1 MVIPRRASRDAH
13 SPHTP
18 RRMAASAI
26 TDVFLEVFHEQPPA
40 SAWLRMCLNG
50 YRPWEFALAEMT
62 AAVAVH

>member
-1 MVIPRRASRDAH
+1 
-13 SPHTP
+13 
-18 RRMAASAI
+18 MAASAI